1 MQNANLGMQIRM
13 PRPAKNIKNKL
24 ARKSFYRMEIERKL
38 RKQHIFLLMA
48 LKKANI
54 LQHTF
59 SSDTP
64 QSIKRQNKGPK
75 EHDENIY
82 PVVDRNR
89 PIRKTQ
95 AQDRYS

>member
-1 MQNANLGMQIRM
+1 MFSNK
-13 PRPAKNIKNKL
+13 KNFGNMRLK
-24 ARKSFYRMEIERKL
+24 
-38 RKQHIFLLMA
+38 MA
-48 LKKANI
+48 LKKQTFYNI
-54 LQHTF
+54 LKAF

-64 QSIKRQNKGPK
+64 QSIKLQKRGPR

>member
-1 MQNANLGMQIRM
+1 MSLTCSTFAAKKDRFFFCLFDKTL
-13 PRPAKNIKNKL
+13 RPFVNGFEKSKNFTTYKL
-24 ARKSFYRMEIERKL
+24 IP
-38 RKQHIFLLMA
+38 
-48 LKKANI
+48 
-54 LQHTF
+54 F
-59 SSDTP
+59 SPDTP

-75 EHDENIY
+75 ENDEKNID

>member
-1 MQNANLGMQIRM
+1 MNNLFAVQNLKMGWKKQT
-13 PRPAKNIKNKL
+13 
-24 ARKSFYRMEIERKL
+24 FY
-38 RKQHIFLLMA
+38 
-48 LKKANI
+48 NI
-54 LQHTF
+54 LKAF

-95 AQDRYS
+95 AQDRYSNKQLSDDKAFSML

>member
-1 MQNANLGMQIRM
+1 
-13 PRPAKNIKNKL
+13 
-24 ARKSFYRMEIERKL
+24 
-38 RKQHIFLLMA
+38 MA
-48 LKKANI
+48 LKKQTFYNI
-54 LQHTF
+54 LIAF

-64 QSIKRQNKGPK
+64 QSIKCQNKGPK

-95 AQDRYS
+95 AQDRKIYFHRVLPDPYSDVLCSEECQTKSF

>member
-1 MQNANLGMQIRM
+1 M
-13 PRPAKNIKNKL
+13 NKFITS
-24 ARKSFYRMEIERKL
+24 RNYSFKMT
-38 RKQHIFLLMA
+38 
-48 LKKANI
+48 LKKRTFYNI
-54 LQHTF
+54 LKAF

-82 PVVDRNR
+82 PVVDLNR

>member
-1 MQNANLGMQIRM
+1 
-13 PRPAKNIKNKL
+13 
-24 ARKSFYRMEIERKL
+24 
-38 RKQHIFLLMA
+38 MA
-48 LKKANI
+48 LKKTFYNI
-54 LQHTF
+54 LKAF

-64 QSIKRQNKGPK
+64 QNIKRQNKGPK